1 LVGKDTTKKKES
13 QEGLKNRGFQFW
25 AKRGIFDERNTRN
38 GASKASGWCPKPEA
52 FFFYIGVALLQG
64 GNERENRA
72 GMAMKLREDIRNIAI
87 IAHVDHGKTTLVDH
101 MFRQTG
107 TFRANQ
113 DVGTRVMD
121 SNELERE
128 RGITILAKNTAVFYK
143 SDGGS
148 TVKINIVDTPG
159 HSDFAGEVER
169 TLKMVD
175 GVLLLVDAAEGPLPG
190 TKFVLKKS
198 LELSLQPIVV
208 INKIDRKDARP
219 HEVLDEVFELFLSL
233 GAKDHQLDFP
243 SVYAIAKQ
251 GIAKRELDDPST
263 SLNPLFESIVQK
275 VPPPPGDV
283 ELPFQMLVTTIDYND
298 YLGRLGIGRVTRG
311 TIRMGAPMKIIHRD
325 GSVEDA
331 RVTKIY
337 VFEGLK
343 RVEVQEASAGDII
356 ALAGMED
363 VDIGETIAEASD
375 PTPLPFVS
383 IEEPTLSMNF
393 VVNNSPFAGQEGKYV
408 TTRHLGE
415 RLAREIRSNVSLR
428 VELTDSPDVFK
439 VSGRGELHLAI
450 LIETMR
456 REGYE
461 FQVSRPEVIYKR
473 IDDVLCEPME
483 HVIIDVPDE
492 HVGVVIENLGK
503 RKGEMKNMIQVQGN
517 TRLEF
522 IVPARGLLGFRSE
535 FMTQTKGTGILHHN
549 FHGYE
554 PYKGDLMHRTRG
566 ALVVLEDGMA
576 VPYAMWKLQERSTF
590 FVEPGVRVYRGM
602 IVGENSREYDMVI
615 NVCKTKHL
623 TNMRASGS
631 DEAVRL
637 EPPHILTLEQ
647 AIEWIGDD
655 EYVEVTPLSIRLRK
669 RYLDHNERNRMSK
682 KKAEIA
688 DI

>member
-1 LVGKDTTKKKES
+1 
-13 QEGLKNRGFQFW
+13 
-25 AKRGIFDERNTRN
+25 
-38 GASKASGWCPKPEA
+38 
-52 FFFYIGVALLQG
+52 
-64 GNERENRA
+64 
-72 GMAMKLREDIRNIAI
+72 MKLREDIRNIAI
-87 IAHVDHGKTTLVDH
+87 IAHVDHGKTTLVDY
-101 MFRQTG
+101 MLRQTG

-128 RGITILAKNTAVFYK
+128 RGITILAKNTAIFHT
-143 SDGGS
+143 SPGHPGGI
-148 TVKINIVDTPG
+148 KINIVDTPG
-159 HSDFAGEVER
+159 HSDFSGEVER
-169 TLKMVD
+169 TLRMVD

-198 LELSLQPIVV
+198 LELHLQPIVV

-233 GAKDHQLDFP
+233 GANNQQLDFP
-243 SVYAIAKQ
+243 VVYSIAKQ
-251 GIAKRELDDPST
+251 GISKLELEDEGKN
-263 SLNPLFESIVQK
+263 LEPLFEAIIDK
-275 VPPPPGDV
+275 VPAPPGDT
-283 ELPFQMLVTTIDYND
+283 EAPFQMLVTTIDYND
-298 YLGRLGIGRVTRG
+298 YLGRLGIGRILRG
-311 TIRMGAPMKIIHRD
+311 TIRLGSPMKIVHRN

-337 VFEGLK
+337 TFWGLK
-343 RVEVQEASAGDII
+343 RLEVNEAGAGDII

-363 VDIGETIAEASD
+363 VDIGETIADASD
-375 PTPLPFVS
+375 PRPLPFVS

-393 VVNNSPFAGQEGKYV
+393 MVNNSPFAGQEGKYV

-415 RLAREIRSNVSLR
+415 RLTKELRSNVSLR

-456 REGYE
+456 REGCE
-461 FQVSRPEVIYKR
+461 FQVSRPEVILKR

-492 HVGVVIENLGK
+492 FVGSVMENLGQ
-503 RKGEMKNMIQVQGN
+503 RKGGLKGMVQLQGN

-522 IVPARGLLGFRSE
+522 MVPARGLIGFRSD
-535 FMTQTKGTGILHHN
+535 FLTQTKGTGILHHN

-554 PYKGDLMHRTRG
+554 PFKGDLSHRTKG
-566 ALVVLEDGMA
+566 ALVALEDGVA
-576 VPYAMWKLQERSTF
+576 VAYAMWKLRERSTF
-590 FVEPGVRVYRGM
+590 FLEAGSRVYAGM
-602 IVGENSREYDMVI
+602 VVGENSREQDMVV

-637 EPPHILTLEQ
+637 ETPHVLSLEQ
-647 AIEWIGDD
+647 AIEWIADD
-655 EYVEVTPLSIRLRK
+655 EYVEVTPKSIRLRK
-669 RYLDHNERNRMSK
+669 RYLDHNERNRMSRK
-682 KKAEIA
+682 KTELVEA
-688 DI
+688 